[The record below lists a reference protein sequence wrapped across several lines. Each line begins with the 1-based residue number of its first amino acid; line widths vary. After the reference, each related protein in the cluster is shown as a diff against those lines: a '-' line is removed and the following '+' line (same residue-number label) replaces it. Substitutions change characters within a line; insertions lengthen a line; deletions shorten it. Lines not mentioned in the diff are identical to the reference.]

1 MDNNTHIS
9 NLSQR
14 LIDRSKSQD
23 DIDIGPGAMIVLAA
37 GRKPRFSTFFP
48 YFKKAEAPELIAV
61 CEGLC
66 STDSLFLSKFEEEH
80 FPICTLDHA
89 INALNTRAAADDE
102 KPSIEIHVDV
112 SCLSR
117 TAIGRL
123 FAEIKNVSAKKAVDL
138 SIYYSLACFSPPPE
152 DWAGQNRAV
161 EPLNYTFSG
170 WTSAPDLP
178 VNVIV
183 GLGYEKGKA
192 LGAVE
197 YLEPHERWVLIPNSP
212 ETKYLDKVTQHNSEL
227 VKGDYVKRL
236 MYEVLRPADTF
247 FSLHSLLSGLS
258 ATSRPVL
265 FPFGPKIFFAT
276 SLVVAMA
283 MENVSVWHVPGEHD
297 DELSGREPSPHAA
310 IFRCRIETD
319 R

>member
-1 MDNNTHIS
+1 MDNSTHIS
-9 NLSQR
+9 SLTQR

-23 DIDIGPGAMIVLAA
+23 NIDIGPGAMIVLAA

-48 YFKKAEAPELIAV
+48 YFKKAEAPEFIAV
-61 CEGLC
+61 CEGPC
-66 STDSLFLSKFEEEH
+66 STDQSFLSKFEEEH
-80 FPICTLDHA
+80 FPIRTLDHV
-89 INALNTRAAADDE
+89 INALWARAAADNE
-102 KPSIEIHVDV
+102 KPSIVIHIDV

-117 TAIGRL
+117 AAIGRL
-123 FAEIKNVSAKKAVDL
+123 FAEIKNVSAKKPVDL
-138 SIYYSLACFSPPPE
+138 SVYYSLACFSPPPE
-152 DWAGQNRAV
+152 EWAGQNRTV
-161 EPLNYTFSG
+161 EPLNHTFSG

-212 ETKYLDKVTQHNSEL
+212 ETKYLEKVTQHNIEL
-227 VKGDYVKRL
+227 MKGEYVKRL

-247 FSLHSLLSGLS
+247 LSLHSLLSGLS

-276 SLVVAMA
+276 SLVVAMS

-297 DELSGREPSPHAA
+297 DELSGREPSPYAA

-319 R
+319 T